1 MNYFKVQAVLYL
13 FLLLL
18 SINLN
23 AQDNI
28 NSTGGNI
35 NSNDGSVSFSI
46 GQLFYSV
53 NSSSD
58 GSVIE
63 GVQQPYEISVV
74 SGVNDLK
81 NIDLSL
87 VVYPNPA
94 SDELKVK
101 IKDYKN
107 EILSY
112 QLLDLNGKIVLSSKI
127 EGDETHIQVT
137 TLVSSTY
144 ILKIINNKG
153 EVKTFKV
160 VKN

>member
-1 MNYFKVQAVLYL
+1 MKYFTVQAVL

-18 SINLN
+18 SFNLN

-35 NSNDGSVSFSI
+35 NSIDGSVSFSI

-81 NIDLSL
+81 DVDLNL

-94 SDELKVK
+94 SDELNVK
-101 IKDYKN
+101 IKNYKN

-112 QLLDLNGKIVLSSKI
+112 QLLDLNGRIVLGSKI
-127 EGDETHIQVT
+127 EGEETHIQVRT
-137 TLVSSTY
+137 IVPSTY

-153 EVKTFKV
+153 ETKTFKV